1 MKIEIPEK
9 KKFVYE
15 MIIPIRWGD
24 MDALG
29 HLNNASYFRFFETA
43 RVDWLQSIGGMS
55 YPEGEGF
62 VIVNAFSN
70 FLRQLQ
76 YPGDV
81 LMKLYVSDPRRA
93 TFENWFT
100 MERTD
105 QPGVINATGG
115 ATVMWVDI
123 PAERAKSLPDWV
135 RKLVED

>member
-9 KKFVYE
+9 KKLVYE

-43 RVDWLQSIGGMS
+43 RIDWLQSIGGMS
-55 YPEGEGF
+55 YAEGEGF
-62 VIVNAFSN
+62 VIVNAFCS

-81 LMKLYVSDPRRA
+81 LMKLYVSDPGRV
-93 TFENWFT
+93 TFESWVT

-105 QPGVINATGG
+105 MPGEICATGG

-123 PAERAKSLPDWV
+123 AAQKAKTLPDWV
-135 RKLVED
+135 RKLVEN